1 MRDRE
6 RNKQALILQEKFRAS
21 QELSRKLNRER
32 FQRNQHI
39 RNLNFEARSLRYQLL
54 LKDLE
59 SEKSHWIR
67 RDNMTS
73 KITDELFEEPC
84 TTGLISKTSYY
95 WRYHPISIKLN
106 RKMSE
111 EYYKMFVAAD
121 GLSDSKSSQNALAKK
136 LMVED
141 FLEPLVSTGKERQSY
156 KELVKEFSEKFQ
168 NLHAFEGYEW
178 YFDVSTIN

>member
-1 MRDRE
+1 M
-6 RNKQALILQEKFRAS
+6 
-21 QELSRKLNRER
+21 
-32 FQRNQHI
+32 
-39 RNLNFEARSLRYQLL
+39 

-59 SEKSHWIR
+59 SEKPHWIR

-73 KITDELFEEPC
+73 KINEDLFVEPC
-84 TTGLISKTSYY
+84 TTGLISKTSYF
-95 WRYHPISIKLN
+95 WRYHPISIKMN

-136 LMVED
+136 MMVED
-141 FLEPLVSTGKERQSY
+141 FLAPLVTTGKERQSY
-156 KELVKEFSEKFQ
+156 KELVKEFSDKFQ

-178 YFDVSTIN
+178 YFDVSSFIKAVFLLDIELIFLFVCSIMPINSMISVLRKK

>member
-1 MRDRE
+1 M
-6 RNKQALILQEKFRAS
+6 LYL
-21 QELSRKLNRER
+21 LSCRER

-39 RNLNFEARSLRYQLL
+39 RNLNAEARNLRYQLL

-59 SEKSHWIR
+59 SEKPHWIR
-67 RDNMTS
+67 RDNMAS
-73 KITDELFEEPC
+73 KINDDLFVEPC

-121 GLSDSKSSQNALAKK
+121 GLSDSKSNQNALAKK
-136 LMVED
+136 LMIED

-168 NLHAFEGYEW
+168 SLHAFEGYEW
-178 YFDVSTIN
+178 YFDVSIIIYFAFSLLYLVSLYSITLL